1 MQPFH
6 YAGTRVYNLI
16 FFPQITRLL
25 LGDATISSKTDPRTG
40 SKMEKKSMVKL
51 KNDKTMLKIFS
62 FILNSVSK
70 KTVLCNAFTV

>member
-6 YAGTRVYNLI
+6 YAGIRVYNLI

-40 SKMEKKSMVKL
+40 SKMEKKSYGKVK
-51 KNDKTMLKIFS
+51 K
-62 FILNSVSK
+62 
-70 KTVLCNAFTV
+70 